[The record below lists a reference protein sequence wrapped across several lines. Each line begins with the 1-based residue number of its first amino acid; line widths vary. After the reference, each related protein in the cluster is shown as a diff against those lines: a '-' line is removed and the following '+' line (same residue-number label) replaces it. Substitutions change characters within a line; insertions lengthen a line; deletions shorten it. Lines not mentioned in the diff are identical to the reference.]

1 MPPRPLPIPQGEIDQ
16 NDASSSAAVSNLPYQ
31 SLKRFSVF
39 SSNSKNNFSGSN
51 TSLNVIDQ
59 EPNVSSFRSVSSSS
73 STSNNK
79 KRKAGGKESPK
90 TSTSPQLQYSDSMP
104 VWDALA
110 PYAVSSNANIVI
122 ASGSPA
128 LRPRSFESDRLA
140 LRPVSPLRPIS
151 PLSKEAFPNNDVES
165 ESETRASCDSKP
177 GSKRPSSEN
186 KHHRVFGTAPIRN
199 PTAAIAIPPKSSS
212 PHPTKQDHL
221 TSPPPI
227 FLSKSAS
234 SSYTDLKL
242 QEHIASSPKLK
253 EHTLLKKPPD
263 ERPDYHI
270 KIVCVGDG
278 GCGKTCLMLTY
289 TYGSFPTTYI
299 PTVFENYLTNVR
311 SADNKLI
318 ELALW
323 DTAGQEEY
331 DRLRVLSYPEVNILL
346 VCFSLDSPTSLDN
359 VLEKWVPEINHFCPE
374 VPFILVGLKSDLRKT
389 DEFNEVMP
397 GFISPE
403 EGAAMAERIGANRY
417 MECSARLS
425 EGISNVFNTSISI
438 VLADHLGLPEPPVE
452 EVTLPPK
459 PGMTKKQLHKL
470 QKKHEKQKR
479 KQFEAETSLHKPNA
493 PQQSNNTHSTNIT
506 AIKSAPSHPGKR
518 SIKLSFKM
526 PKPIAAL
533 RTSSSAK
540 RLRALASNA
549 SLSSVTKHEIP
560 NKPVVISQPHPVTS
574 TISSPSKP
582 IRRGKKDKNSK
593 CIIS

>member
-1 MPPRPLPIPQGEIDQ
+1 MPPRLLPMSQGGIDQ
-16 NDASSSAAVSNLPYQ
+16 NHASSVSNSPYQ

-39 SSNSKNNFSGSN
+39 SSNSKSNFASSN

-59 EPNVSSFRSVSSSS
+59 EPNNASHRSVSSSS
-73 STSNNK
+73 STSNSK
-79 KRKAGGKESPK
+79 KRKAGGKDSSK

-110 PYAVSSNANIVI
+110 PYAVSSNASVVI

-140 LRPVSPLRPIS
+140 PRPVSPLRPIS
-151 PLSKEAFPNNDVES
+151 PLSKEAFLNDNS
-165 ESETRASCDSKP
+165 ESEPETKATNDHKLASKGPSFEAKH
-177 GSKRPSSEN
+177 RP
-186 KHHRVFGTAPIRN
+186 VFGTAPIRN
-199 PTAAIAIPPKSSS
+199 PTASISIPKKSFSS
-212 PHPTKQDHL
+212 HPTKQDNL
-221 TSPPPI
+221 TQPPSI

-242 QEHIASSPKLK
+242 QEHIASSPKLR

-270 KIVCVGDG
+270 KMVCVGDG

-359 VLEKWVPEINHFCPE
+359 VLEKWVPEITHFCPD
-374 VPFILVGLKSDLRKT
+374 VPFILVGLKSDLRQT
-389 DEFNEVMP
+389 DEFNEVKP

-403 EGAAMAERIGANRY
+403 EGTAMAEKIGANRY

-452 EVTLPPK
+452 EVVLPSK
-459 PGMTKKQLHKL
+459 PGMSKKQLHKL

-479 KQFEAETSLHKPNA
+479 KILEPESSSHEASNSHNSSNA
-493 PQQSNNTHSTNIT
+493 HSVNIT
-506 AIKSAPSHPGKR
+506 TIKSASSHNGKKSFR
-518 SIKLSFKM
+518 LSLKI
-526 PKPIAAL
+526 PKPIASL
-533 RTSSSAK
+533 RTSSSVR
-540 RLRALASNA
+540 RLRTLASSA
-549 SLSSVTKHEIP
+549 SLSSITKHEVLS
-560 NKPVVISQPHPVTS
+560 KPVIISQPHPLTS
-574 TISSPSKP
+574 TKSSPSKP
-582 IRRGKKDKNSK
+582 ARHGKKDKNSK